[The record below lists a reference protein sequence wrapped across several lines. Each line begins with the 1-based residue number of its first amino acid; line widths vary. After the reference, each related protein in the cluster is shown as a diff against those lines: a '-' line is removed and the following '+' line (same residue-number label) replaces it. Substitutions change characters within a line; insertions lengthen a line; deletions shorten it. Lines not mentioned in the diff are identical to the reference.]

1 MKALFSIIS
10 PVLPV
15 SIVIFALS
23 CLAAGSVG
31 PCGPNGRYAALYFI
45 GYPIGFIGILVGLF
59 LSGLRGVRYYSK
71 LQETQKYDDD
81 IRL

>member
-15 SIVIFALS
+15 SIVIFVLS

-31 PCGPNGRYAALYFI
+31 PCGPNGSYAGLYFI
-45 GYPIGFIGILVGLF
+45 GYPIGFIGILVGLWRSARRAIDYF
-59 LSGLRGVRYYSK
+59 AEPPRDKKTDEDVR
-71 LQETQKYDDD
+71 L
-81 IRL
+81 

>member
-10 PVLPV
+10 PVLTV
-15 SIVIFALS
+15 SIVIFVLS

-31 PCGPNGRYAALYFI
+31 PCGPSGRYAGLYLI

-59 LSGLRGVRYYSK
+59 LSGLRGIRYYSK
-71 LQETQKYDDD
+71 LHEIKKHDEDV
-81 IRL
+81 RL